1 MENRKA
7 EPGGRADNR
16 HRLREILA
24 VFARH
29 GILRG
34 LTPVKLRLIIQDLG
48 PTFVKL
54 GQILSMRQDMLPA
67 EYCQELTLLRADVSP
82 MPFGEVKEVV
92 EAEYGVPMKSLFLS
106 FEETPLGSASIA
118 QVHAAVL
125 RDGNEV
131 AVKVQRPGVRDTM
144 ARDIVLLRRA
154 AGILQRAGAIS
165 AAVMALLSDLTREQ
179 HRTKAMA
186 MIGMTIGLSF
196 AVAMVVGP
204 LLTRAFGL
212 SGLFLATGAMAL
224 VGIVIVM
231 FMVPRS
237 TGTLQHRE
245 SGVARQALLPT
256 LRHPDLLRLDL
267 GIFVLHAMLMSSFI
281 ALPLALV
288 EKAGLPKEQHW
299 WVYLTALLISF
310 FAMIPFII
318 YGEKKRKM
326 KRVLLG
332 AVVTL
337 MLTELFFW
345 KFGDSLRALVIGT
358 VVFFTA
364 FNLLEASLPSLIS
377 KVSPAGGKGTAM
389 GVYST
394 SQFLGSALGGILGG
408 WMFQH
413 GGLSVVFLGC
423 AGLAA
428 LWLAFAVTMRKPP
441 YLTSLRLPLSPEALR
456 EAGLAERLKA
466 VTGVTDAVIV
476 AEESAI
482 YIKLDTELLD
492 RATLEQLV
500 NPAPT
505 CEA

>member
-1 MENRKA
+1 MHDPHSERMSSGA
-7 EPGGRADNR
+7 TRAASG
-16 HRLREILA
+16 LA
-24 VFARH
+24 LVFAFRML
-29 GILRG
+29 GMFMVLPVLATYGMDLAGATPALIGLAIGAYG
-34 LTPVKLRLIIQDLG
+34 LTQAI
-48 PTFVKL
+48 F
-54 GQILSMRQDMLPA
+54 QI
-67 EYCQELTLLRADVSP
+67 
-82 MPFGEVKEVV
+82 PFGVISDRIGRRPVIYLGLIV
-92 EAEYGVPMKSLFLS
+92 FA
-106 FEETPLGSASIA
+106 LGSVLAANSDSIW
-118 QVHAAVL
+118 
-125 RDGNEV
+125 
-131 AVKVQRPGVRDTM
+131 GV
-144 ARDIVLLRRA
+144 I
-154 AGILQRAGAIS
+154 AGRILQGAGAIS

-224 VGIVIVM
+224 CGIVIVM

-245 SGVARQALLPT
+245 SGVAKQALLPT

-428 LWLAFAVTMRKPP
+428 LWLAFAVTMREPP
-441 YLTSLRLPLSPEALR
+441 YVTSLRLPLSPEALR
-456 EAGLAERLKA
+456 EAGLTERLKA
-466 VTGVTDAVIV
+466 VAGVTDAVIV
-476 AEESAI
+476 AEEAAI

>member
-1 MENRKA
+1 MHDPHSERMSGS
-7 EPGGRADNR
+7 ETRAASGLALVFAFRMLGMFMVLPVLATYGMD
-16 HRLREILA
+16 LAGATPTLIGLAIGAYGLTQA
-24 VFARH
+24 VF
-29 GILRG
+29 
-34 LTPVKLRLIIQDLG
+34 
-48 PTFVKL
+48 
-54 GQILSMRQDMLPA
+54 QI
-67 EYCQELTLLRADVSP
+67 
-82 MPFGEVKEVV
+82 PFGIISDRIGRRPVIYLGLIVF
-92 EAEYGVPMKSLFLS
+92 A
-106 FEETPLGSASIA
+106 LGSVLAANADSIW
-118 QVHAAVL
+118 
-125 RDGNEV
+125 
-131 AVKVQRPGVRDTM
+131 GV
-144 ARDIVLLRRA
+144 I
-154 AGILQRAGAIS
+154 AGRILQGAGAIS

-204 LLTRAFGL
+204 LLTRSFGL

-224 VGIVIVM
+224 VGILIVA

-237 TGTLQHRE
+237 TGPLQHRE
-245 SGVARQALLPT
+245 SGVARQALIPT
-256 LRHPDLLRLDL
+256 LKHPDLLRLDL
-267 GIFVLHAMLMSSFI
+267 GIFVLHAMLMSSFV

-332 AVVTL
+332 AVITL
-337 MLTELFFW
+337 LLTELFFW
-345 KFGDSLRALVIGT
+345 EFGDSLRALVVGT

-408 WMFQH
+408 WLFQH

-428 LWLAFAVTMRKPP
+428 LWLGFAVTMREPP
-441 YLTSLRLPLSPEALR
+441 YVTSLRLPLSPEAIR
-456 EAGLAERLKA
+456 EAGLVERLKA
-466 VTGVTDAVIV
+466 VAGVTDAVVV
-476 AEESAI
+476 AEEAAI

-500 NPAPT
+500 NSAPSPR
-505 CEA
+505 EA

>member
-1 MENRKA
+1 MHDPHSERMSSG
-7 EPGGRADNR
+7 ETRAASG
-16 HRLREILA
+16 LA
-24 VFARH
+24 LVFAFRML
-29 GILRG
+29 GMFMVLPVLATYGMDLAGATPALIGLAIGAYG
-34 LTPVKLRLIIQDLG
+34 LTQAIFQV
-48 PTFVKL
+48 
-54 GQILSMRQDMLPA
+54 
-67 EYCQELTLLRADVSP
+67 
-82 MPFGEVKEVV
+82 PFGIISDRIGRRPVIYLGLIVF
-92 EAEYGVPMKSLFLS
+92 A
-106 FEETPLGSASIA
+106 LGSVLAANADSIW
-118 QVHAAVL
+118 
-125 RDGNEV
+125 
-131 AVKVQRPGVRDTM
+131 GV
-144 ARDIVLLRRA
+144 I
-154 AGILQRAGAIS
+154 AGRILQGAGAIS

-224 VGIVIVM
+224 VGILIVAVI
-231 FMVPRS
+231 VPRS
-237 TGTLQHRE
+237 TGPLQHRE
-245 SGVARQALLPT
+245 SGVARQALVPT
-256 LRHPDLLRLDL
+256 LKHPDLLRLDL
-267 GIFVLHAMLMSSFI
+267 GIFVLHAMLMSSFV

-299 WVYLTALLISF
+299 WVYLTALVISF

-318 YGEKKRKM
+318 YGEKRRKM

-345 KFGDSLRALVIGT
+345 QFGDSLRALVIGT

-408 WMFQH
+408 WLFQH

-423 AGLAA
+423 AALAA
-428 LWLAFAVTMRKPP
+428 LWLAFAVTMREPP
-441 YLTSLRLPLSPEALR
+441 YVTSLRLPLSPEAIR
-456 EAGLAERLKA
+456 EAGLAERLRA
-466 VTGVTDAVIV
+466 VVGVTDAVVV
-476 AEESAI
+476 ADEAAV

-492 RATLEQLV
+492 RATLERLV
-500 NPAPT
+500 NNPAPAA

>member
-1 MENRKA
+1 MHDPHSERMSSG
-7 EPGGRADNR
+7 ETRAASG
-16 HRLREILA
+16 LA
-24 VFARH
+24 LVFAFRML
-29 GILRG
+29 GMFMVLPVLATYGMDLAGATPALIGLAIGAYG
-34 LTPVKLRLIIQDLG
+34 LTQAI
-48 PTFVKL
+48 F
-54 GQILSMRQDMLPA
+54 QI
-67 EYCQELTLLRADVSP
+67 
-82 MPFGEVKEVV
+82 PFGVISDRIGRRPVIYLGLIV
-92 EAEYGVPMKSLFLS
+92 FA
-106 FEETPLGSASIA
+106 LGSVLAANSDSIW
-118 QVHAAVL
+118 
-125 RDGNEV
+125 
-131 AVKVQRPGVRDTM
+131 GV
-144 ARDIVLLRRA
+144 I
-154 AGILQRAGAIS
+154 AGRILQGAGAIS

-224 VGIVIVM
+224 CGIVIVM

-245 SGVARQALLPT
+245 SGVAKQALLPT

-345 KFGDSLRALVIGT
+345 KFGDSLRTLVIGT

-408 WMFQH
+408 WLFQH
-413 GGLSVVFLGC
+413 GGLSVVFLGG

-428 LWLAFAVTMRKPP
+428 LWLAFAVTMREPP
-441 YLTSLRLPLSPEALR
+441 YVTSLRLPLSPEALR

-466 VTGVTDAVIV
+466 VNGVTDAVIV
-476 AEESAI
+476 AEEAAI

-492 RATLEQLV
+492 RTTLEQLV

>member
-1 MENRKA
+1 MHDPHNERMSGS
-7 EPGGRADNR
+7 ETRAASGLALVFAFRMLGMFMVLPVLATYGMD
-16 HRLREILA
+16 LAGATPTLIGLAIGAYGLTQA
-24 VFARH
+24 VF
-29 GILRG
+29 
-34 LTPVKLRLIIQDLG
+34 
-48 PTFVKL
+48 
-54 GQILSMRQDMLPA
+54 QI
-67 EYCQELTLLRADVSP
+67 
-82 MPFGEVKEVV
+82 PFGIISDRIGRRPVIYMGLIVF
-92 EAEYGVPMKSLFLS
+92 A
-106 FEETPLGSASIA
+106 LGSVLAANADSIW
-118 QVHAAVL
+118 
-125 RDGNEV
+125 
-131 AVKVQRPGVRDTM
+131 GV
-144 ARDIVLLRRA
+144 I
-154 AGILQRAGAIS
+154 AGRILQGAGAIS

-204 LLTRAFGL
+204 LLTRSFGL

-224 VGIVIVM
+224 VGILIIA

-237 TGTLQHRE
+237 TGPLQHRE
-245 SGVARQALLPT
+245 SGVARQALIPT
-256 LRHPDLLRLDL
+256 LKHPDLLRLDL
-267 GIFVLHAMLMSSFI
+267 GIFVLHAMLMSSFV

-332 AVVTL
+332 AVSTL
-337 MLTELFFW
+337 LLTELFFW
-345 KFGDSLRALVIGT
+345 EFGDSLRALVIGT

-408 WMFQH
+408 WLFQH
-413 GGLSVVFLGC
+413 GGLSAVFLGC
-423 AGLAA
+423 AVLAA
-428 LWLAFAVTMRKPP
+428 LWLAFAVTMREPP
-441 YLTSLRLPLSPEALR
+441 YVTSLRLPLSPEAIR
-456 EAGLAERLKA
+456 EAGLVERLKA
-466 VTGVTDAVIV
+466 VVGVTDAVVV
-476 AEESAI
+476 AEEAAI

-492 RATLEQLV
+492 RTTLEQLV
-500 NPAPT
+500 NPAPSAS
-505 CEA
+505 EA

>member
-1 MENRKA
+1 MHDPHSDRMSGSET
-7 EPGGRADNR
+7 RAASG
-16 HRLREILA
+16 LA
-24 VFARH
+24 LVFAFRML
-29 GILRG
+29 GMFMVLPVLATYGMDLVGATPALIGLAIGAYG
-34 LTPVKLRLIIQDLG
+34 LTQAI
-48 PTFVKL
+48 F
-54 GQILSMRQDMLPA
+54 QI
-67 EYCQELTLLRADVSP
+67 
-82 MPFGEVKEVV
+82 PFGVISDRIGRRPVIYLGLIV
-92 EAEYGVPMKSLFLS
+92 FA
-106 FEETPLGSASIA
+106 LGSVLAANSDSIWGVIA
-118 QVHAAVL
+118 GRVL
-125 RDGNEV
+125 QG
-131 AVKVQRPGVRDTM
+131 
-144 ARDIVLLRRA
+144 
-154 AGILQRAGAIS
+154 AGAIS

-345 KFGDSLRALVIGT
+345 KFGDSLRALVVGT

-408 WMFQH
+408 WLFQH

-428 LWLAFAVTMRKPP
+428 LWLAFAVTMREPP
-441 YLTSLRLPLSPEALR
+441 YVTSLRLPLSPEALR

-466 VTGVTDAVIV
+466 ITGVTDAVVV
-476 AEESAI
+476 AQEAAI

>member
-1 MENRKA
+1 MHDPHSERMSSG
-7 EPGGRADNR
+7 ETRAASG
-16 HRLREILA
+16 LA
-24 VFARH
+24 LVFAFRML
-29 GILRG
+29 GMFMVLPVLATYGMDLAGATPALIGLAIGAYG
-34 LTPVKLRLIIQDLG
+34 LTQAI
-48 PTFVKL
+48 F
-54 GQILSMRQDMLPA
+54 QI
-67 EYCQELTLLRADVSP
+67 
-82 MPFGEVKEVV
+82 PFGVISDRIGRRPVIYLGLIV
-92 EAEYGVPMKSLFLS
+92 FA
-106 FEETPLGSASIA
+106 LGSVLAANSDSIW
-118 QVHAAVL
+118 
-125 RDGNEV
+125 
-131 AVKVQRPGVRDTM
+131 GV
-144 ARDIVLLRRA
+144 I
-154 AGILQRAGAIS
+154 AGRILQGAGAIS

-224 VGIVIVM
+224 CGIVIVM

-245 SGVARQALLPT
+245 SGVAKQALLPT

-332 AVVTL
+332 AVITL

-408 WMFQH
+408 WLFQH

-428 LWLAFAVTMRKPP
+428 LWLAFAVTMREPP
-441 YLTSLRLPLSPEALR
+441 YVTSLRLPLSPEALR

-476 AEESAI
+476 AEEAAI

>member
-1 MENRKA
+1 MHDPHSERMSSGEA
-7 EPGGRADNR
+7 RAASG
-16 HRLREILA
+16 LA
-24 VFARH
+24 LVFAFRML
-29 GILRG
+29 GMFMVLPVLATYGMDLAGATPALIGLAIGAYG
-34 LTPVKLRLIIQDLG
+34 LTQAI
-48 PTFVKL
+48 F
-54 GQILSMRQDMLPA
+54 QI
-67 EYCQELTLLRADVSP
+67 
-82 MPFGEVKEVV
+82 PFGIISDRIGRRPVIYLGLIVF
-92 EAEYGVPMKSLFLS
+92 A
-106 FEETPLGSASIA
+106 LGSLLAANADSIW
-118 QVHAAVL
+118 
-125 RDGNEV
+125 
-131 AVKVQRPGVRDTM
+131 GV
-144 ARDIVLLRRA
+144 I
-154 AGILQRAGAIS
+154 AGRILQGAGAIS

-224 VGIVIVM
+224 VGVLIVAFI
-231 FMVPRS
+231 VPRS
-237 TGTLQHRE
+237 TGPLQHRE
-245 SGVARQALLPT
+245 SGVARQALVPT
-256 LRHPDLLRLDL
+256 LKHPDLLRLDL
-267 GIFVLHAMLMSSFI
+267 GIFVLHAMLMSSFV

-288 EKAGLPKEQHW
+288 QKAGLPKEQHW

-318 YGEKKRKM
+318 YGEKRRKM

-345 KFGDSLRALVIGT
+345 QFGDSLRALVIGT

-408 WMFQH
+408 WLFQH

-423 AGLAA
+423 AALAA
-428 LWLAFAVTMRKPP
+428 LWLAFAVTMREPP
-441 YLTSLRLPLSPEALR
+441 YVTSLRLPLSPEAIR
-456 EAGLAERLKA
+456 EAGLAERLRA
-466 VTGVTDAVIV
+466 VVGVTDAVVV
-476 AEESAI
+476 ADEAAV

-492 RATLEQLV
+492 RATLERLV
-500 NPAPT
+500 NNPAPAA

>member
-1 MENRKA
+1 MHDPHSERMSSG
-7 EPGGRADNR
+7 ETRAASG
-16 HRLREILA
+16 LA
-24 VFARH
+24 LVFAFRML
-29 GILRG
+29 GMFMVLPVLATYGMDLAGATPALIGLAIGAYG
-34 LTPVKLRLIIQDLG
+34 LTQAI
-48 PTFVKL
+48 F
-54 GQILSMRQDMLPA
+54 QI
-67 EYCQELTLLRADVSP
+67 
-82 MPFGEVKEVV
+82 PFGIISDRIGRRPVIYLGLIVF
-92 EAEYGVPMKSLFLS
+92 A
-106 FEETPLGSASIA
+106 LGSVLAANSDSIW
-118 QVHAAVL
+118 
-125 RDGNEV
+125 
-131 AVKVQRPGVRDTM
+131 GV
-144 ARDIVLLRRA
+144 I
-154 AGILQRAGAIS
+154 AGRILQGAGAIS

-224 VGIVIVM
+224 CGIVIVM

-245 SGVARQALLPT
+245 SGVAKQALLPT

-408 WMFQH
+408 WLFQH

-428 LWLAFAVTMRKPP
+428 LWLAFAVTMREPP
-441 YLTSLRLPLSPEALR
+441 YVTSLRLPLSPEALR

-466 VTGVTDAVIV
+466 VTGVTDAVLV
-476 AEESAI
+476 TEESAI

>member
-1 MENRKA
+1 MHDPHSERMSGS
-7 EPGGRADNR
+7 ETRAASG
-16 HRLREILA
+16 LA
-24 VFARH
+24 LVFAFRML
-29 GILRG
+29 GMFMVLPVLATYGMDLAGATPALIGLAIGAYG
-34 LTPVKLRLIIQDLG
+34 LTQAL
-48 PTFVKL
+48 F
-54 GQILSMRQDMLPA
+54 QI
-67 EYCQELTLLRADVSP
+67 
-82 MPFGEVKEVV
+82 PFGVISDRIGRRPVIYLGLIV
-92 EAEYGVPMKSLFLS
+92 FA
-106 FEETPLGSASIA
+106 LGSVLAANSDSIWGVIA
-118 QVHAAVL
+118 GRVL
-125 RDGNEV
+125 QG
-131 AVKVQRPGVRDTM
+131 
-144 ARDIVLLRRA
+144 
-154 AGILQRAGAIS
+154 AGAIS

-245 SGVARQALLPT
+245 SGVARQALIPT

-332 AVVTL
+332 AVATL

-345 KFGDSLRALVIGT
+345 QFGDSLRALVIGT

-408 WMFQH
+408 WLFQH

-428 LWLAFAVTMRKPP
+428 LWLAFAVTMREPP
-441 YLTSLRLPLSPEALR
+441 YVTSLRLPLSPEALR

-466 VTGVTDAVIV
+466 VTGVTDAVLV
-476 AEESAI
+476 TEESAI

>member
-1 MENRKA
+1 MHDPHSDRMSGSET
-7 EPGGRADNR
+7 RAASG
-16 HRLREILA
+16 LA
-24 VFARH
+24 LVFAFRML
-29 GILRG
+29 GMFMVLPVLATYGMDLAGATPALIGLAIGAYG
-34 LTPVKLRLIIQDLG
+34 LTQAI
-48 PTFVKL
+48 F
-54 GQILSMRQDMLPA
+54 QI
-67 EYCQELTLLRADVSP
+67 
-82 MPFGEVKEVV
+82 PFGVISDRIGRRPVIYLGLIV
-92 EAEYGVPMKSLFLS
+92 FA
-106 FEETPLGSASIA
+106 LGSVLAANSDSIWGVIA
-118 QVHAAVL
+118 GRVL
-125 RDGNEV
+125 QG
-131 AVKVQRPGVRDTM
+131 
-144 ARDIVLLRRA
+144 
-154 AGILQRAGAIS
+154 AGAIS

-345 KFGDSLRALVIGT
+345 KFGDSLRALVVGT

-408 WMFQH
+408 WLFQH

-428 LWLAFAVTMRKPP
+428 LWLAFAVTMREPP
-441 YLTSLRLPLSPEALR
+441 YVTSLRLPLSPEALR

-466 VTGVTDAVIV
+466 ITGVTDAVVV
-476 AEESAI
+476 AQEAAI